1 MSVQALVRPVT
12 PDDVPDISALHA
24 QVFGPG
30 RFARS
35 AYRIRE
41 GAPLLSR
48 FCLASFVDGKLIA
61 AIRFTEVTIGGRD
74 GALLL
79 GPLAVLPS
87 LAGQG
92 YGKRLIADGLES
104 AKAAGLDVAVLV
116 GDELYYGRFGFRVVP
131 SGRITLPGPV
141 DPVRLLAAE
150 LRAGAL
156 AAFRGMIAA
165 ARSPA
170 QRCC

>member
-1 MSVQALVRPVT
+1 MSAQVLVRPVT
-12 PDDVPDISALHA
+12 PDDVPEISALHA
-24 QVFGPG
+24 RVFGPG

-48 FCLASFVDGKLIA
+48 FCIASFVDGKLIA
-61 AIRFTEVTIGGRD
+61 AIRFTEVTIGGRE

-79 GPLAVLPS
+79 GPLAVEPG

-92 YGKRLIADGLES
+92 YGKRLIADGLEQ
-104 AKAAGLDVAVLV
+104 AKAAGIDVAVLV
-116 GDELYYGRFGFRVVP
+116 GDEPYYGRFGFRVVP
-131 SGRITLPGPV
+131 PGRVTLPGPV
-141 DPVRLLAAE
+141 DPARILAAE
-150 LRAGAL
+150 FKAGAL
-156 AAFRGMIAA
+156 ARFRGMVAA

-170 QRCC
+170 GI